1 LVPSFQK
8 IPLSEYDAVTNG
20 RFQREKGSDVY
31 EKVIDMGAGAVIE
44 FATCGNVEKSMDRIE
59 RNYRALLAV
68 AVVLNSQRDMHSL
81 WEVITA
87 EITKV
92 VPWARAS
99 VTLYDREAD
108 GFRFYVIATTMAQV
122 VLQPDAIVPRVGSA
136 MGWVYDHKALHF
148 RPDLKRDQV
157 FIEDRWYF
165 QEGLGRMIN
174 LPLLVGDR
182 CLGLLNIASRESGA
196 PDPGDLEF
204 LTQVAMQ
211 IAYAIDHVQAYEQID
226 RLRNQLAK
234 ENVYLNEELRLIK
247 NAGSLIGTSL
257 AFQHVLGLAREVAP
271 TPATVLITGET
282 GTGKELIAQAI
293 HDWSPRRAKPIIQ
306 VNCAS
311 FPAGLVESELF
322 GHERGAFT
330 GADRAREGRFEL
342 AHGGTLFL
350 DEIGEMPLETQAKL
364 LRVLQDGMVD
374 RLGGKQ
380 PVRVDV
386 RVIAATNSDLSAAVK
401 GGAFRADLFYRLNVF
416 PIGLPPLRNR
426 PEDIPILARHFLQ
439 QYGVIL
445 LRSYKDIDQESLE
458 RLIRYTWPGNVREL
472 ENVIERAMILSHE
485 PILRI
490 DQHVLGLQDSSV
502 TAPPPSGLKDL
513 ERLHI
518 LQTLTLTKWH
528 IEGSDGA
535 AVRLGI
541 PPSTLRSRMKQF
553 GMKRPH
559 S

>member
-1 LVPSFQK
+1 MSAGSVIQFT
-8 IPLSEYDAVTNG
+8 LSESV
-20 RFQREKGSDVY
+20 
-31 EKVIDMGAGAVIE
+31 DMP
-44 FATCGNVEKSMDRIE
+44 MDRIE
-59 RNYRALLAV
+59 INYRALLAV

-81 WEVITA
+81 WEAITA

-92 VPWARAS
+92 IPWARAS
-99 VTLYDREAD
+99 VTQYDREAD
-108 GFRFYVIATTMAQV
+108 GFRFYVIATTMAQR
-122 VLQPDAIVPRVGSA
+122 VLQRDALVPRIGSG
-136 MGWVYDHKALHF
+136 MGWAYDQKTLHI
-148 RPDLKRDQV
+148 RPDLKRHQV
-157 FIEDRWYF
+157 FLEDKWYV

-174 LPLLVGDR
+174 LPLLVRNR
-182 CLGLLNIASRESGA
+182 CLGILNIGSIESGA
-196 PDPGDLEF
+196 PDTGDLEF

-226 RLRNQLAK
+226 RLRDQLAK
-234 ENVYLNEELRLIK
+234 ENVYLTEELRLTK
-247 NAGSLIGTSL
+247 NIGSLVGKSL
-257 AFQHVLGLAREVAP
+257 AFQHVVGLARDVAP

-293 HDWSPRRAKPIIQ
+293 HDWSPRHAKPMVR
-306 VNCAS
+306 VNCAA

-342 AHGGTLFL
+342 AHGGSLFL

-380 PVRVDV
+380 PVCVDV
-386 RVIAATNSDLSAAVK
+386 RVIAATNSDLPAAVK
-401 GGAFRADLFYRLNVF
+401 DGAFRADLFYRLNVF
-416 PIGLPPLRNR
+416 PISLPPLRNR
-426 PEDIPILARHFLQ
+426 PEDIPILARYFLQ
-439 QYGVIL
+439 QYCVK
-445 LRSYKDIDQESLE
+445 LRRSCKTIDQESLE

-485 PILRI
+485 PVLRI
-490 DQHVLGLQDSSV
+490 DEHILGSQDSSF
-502 TAPPPSGLKDL
+502 TASPPAGLKDL
-513 ERLHI
+513 ERRHI
-518 LQTLTLTKWH
+518 LQTLTLTNWH

-541 PPSTLRSRMKQF
+541 APSTLRSRMKQF
-553 GMKRPH
+553 GMQRPPA

>member
-1 LVPSFQK
+1 
-8 IPLSEYDAVTNG
+8 
-20 RFQREKGSDVY
+20 
-31 EKVIDMGAGAVIE
+31 
-44 FATCGNVEKSMDRIE
+44 
-59 RNYRALLAV
+59 
-68 AVVLNSQRDMHSL
+68 MHSL
-81 WEVITA
+81 WEAITA

-92 VPWARAS
+92 IPWARAS

-108 GFRFYVIATTMAQV
+108 GFRFYVISTTFAKL
-122 VLQPDAIVPRVGSA
+122 VLQRNDVVPRVGSG
-136 MGWVYDHKALHF
+136 MGWAYDHKALHI
-148 RPDLKRDQV
+148 RPDLKREQV
-157 FIEDRWYF
+157 FLEDKWYV

-182 CLGLLNIASRESGA
+182 CLGVLNIASRESGA
-196 PDPGDLEF
+196 PDPADLEF

-226 RLRNQLAK
+226 RLRDQLAK
-234 ENVYLNEELRLIK
+234 ENVYLTEELRLVK
-247 NAGSLIGTSL
+247 NVGSLVGKSP

-293 HDWSPRRAKPIIQ
+293 HDWSPRRPKPMIR
-306 VNCAS
+306 VNCAA

-350 DEIGEMPLETQAKL
+350 DEIGEMPLDTQAKL

-386 RVIAATNSDLSAAVK
+386 RVIAATNSDLPAAVK
-401 GGAFRADLFYRLNVF
+401 ASTFRADLFYRLNVF
-416 PIGLPPLRNR
+416 PIALPPLRNR
-426 PEDIPILARHFLQ
+426 PEDIPILTRHFLEI
-439 QYGVIL
+439 YSVKL
-445 LRSYKDIDQESLE
+445 LRSCKDIDQESLE

-472 ENVIERAMILSHE
+472 ENVIERALILSHE
-485 PILRI
+485 PILRVNE
-490 DQHVLGLQDSSV
+490 HVLGSHDSSFP
-502 TAPPPSGLKDL
+502 AARPSGLNDL
-513 ERLHI
+513 ERWHI
-518 LQTLTLTKWH
+518 LQTLTLTNWH
-528 IEGSDGA
+528 IEGPDGA
-535 AVRLGI
+535 AVLLGI

-553 GMKRPH
+553 GMKRP
-559 S
+559 SS